1 MSLTKGKISQVIGP
15 VVDVSFDKGVALPKI
30 YDALEVF
37 KADGTRVVLEVQS
50 HVGESSVR
58 TIAMD
63 SSDGFQRGMEVQSTG
78 SAIKMPTGEEIK
90 GRLFNVVGEAIDGI
104 QEIDSKNGLP
114 IHREA
119 PKFDQLST
127 ATEVL
132 FTGIKVIDLIE
143 PYAKGGKIGLF
154 GGAGVG
160 KTVLIQELIN
170 NIAKGHGGLSVF
182 AGVGER
188 TREGND
194 LLREMLESGII
205 KYGDDFM
212 HSMEEGGW
220 DLTKVDLEQM
230 KESKATFVFGQM
242 SLLERVQE
250 LHFQVLQLPNI
261 LEMEKEMEK
270 EKTFYSLWTTY
281 LDSPKRVLRFLP
293 C

>member
-1 MSLTKGKISQVIGP
+1 MSNNKGKISQVIGP
-15 VVDVSFDKGVALPKI
+15 VIDVSFEKGVELPNI
-30 YDALEVF
+30 FDALEVF
-37 KADGTRVVLEVQS
+37 KENGTRVVLEVQS
-50 HVGESSVR
+50 HVGENSVR
-58 TIAMD
+58 AISMD
-63 SSDGFQRGMEVQSTG
+63 STDGFMRGMEVNSTG
-78 SAIKMPTGEEIK
+78 SAIKMPIGEEVK

-104 QEIDSKNGLP
+104 NELDTSNGMS

-119 PKFDQLST
+119 PKFEDLST

-132 FTGIKVIDLIE
+132 YTGIKVIDLVE

-212 HSMEEGGW
+212 HTMEEGGW
-220 DLTKVDLEQM
+220 DL
-230 KESKATFVFGQM
+230 SK
-242 SLLERVQE
+242 
-250 LHFQVLQLPNI
+250 I
-261 LEMEKEMEK
+261 
-270 EKTFYSLWTTY
+270 
-281 LDSPKRVLRFLP
+281 D
-293 C
+293 